1 MSHHE
6 YTLKMIYHGIYK
18 FDLYT
23 LKLFKKD
30 KKDNT
35 DNTDN
40 TDYKQ
45 SELIIP
51 SVVLEKIEQIEIPE
65 NKILFTGEN
74 NLSNREMIKNIY
86 NIDIYT
92 NMDYTKF
99 THMMFF
105 YRSLNYQVNGDKVI
119 IYFI

>member
-6 YTLKMIYHGIYK
+6 HTLKMIYHGIYK

-35 DNTDN
+35 DN
-40 TDYKQ
+40 KQ

-51 SVVLEKIEQIEIPE
+51 RVILEQIEIPE

-74 NLSNREMIKNIY
+74 NLSNRDMIKNIY

-92 NMDYTKF
+92 NMDYSKF

-105 YRSLNYQVNGDKVI
+105 YRSLNYQVSGDKVI